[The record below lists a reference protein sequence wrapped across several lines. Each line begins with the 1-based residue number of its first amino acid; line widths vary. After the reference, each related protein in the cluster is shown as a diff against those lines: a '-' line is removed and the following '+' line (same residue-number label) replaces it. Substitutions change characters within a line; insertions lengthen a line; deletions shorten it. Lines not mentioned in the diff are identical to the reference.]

1 VLETA
6 CREAA
11 AWQREGRVRPSFAIS
26 VNVSLIQLE
35 EGGIVEEVTDALA
48 ESGLRRGS
56 LTLELTETA
65 FGGDARRMAALLQR
79 LSDLDVEL
87 GVDDFGT
94 GFSSLRHL
102 QHFPIDLLKIPKPFV
117 DGIGGPGDDSALAK
131 AILEIADS
139 LGLRV
144 IAEGIERP
152 EQAQRLRELGCRYGQ
167 GFLIDRPMPEPMMRE
182 ALGRDLAAHGGD

>member
-1 VLETA
+1 MA
-6 CREAA
+6 
-11 AWQREGRVRPSFAIS
+11 S
-26 VNVSLIQLE
+26 
-35 EGGIVEEVTDALA
+35 ALR
-48 ESGLRRGS
+48 ESGLRSGS

-65 FGGDARRMAALLQR
+65 FGGDSRQTAELLQR

-102 QHFPIDLLKIPKPFV
+102 QNFPIDLLKIPKPFV
-117 DGIGGPGDDSALAK
+117 DGLGRPGDDAALAR
-131 AILEIADS
+131 AILEIAHS

-152 EQAQRLRELGCRYGQ
+152 EQADRLRELGCRYGQ
-167 GFLIDRPMPEPMMRE
+167 GFLIDRPMPEARMRE
-182 ALGRDLAAHGGD
+182 ALQRDLAAHGTR

>member
-1 VLETA
+1 M
-6 CREAA
+6 
-11 AWQREGRVRPSFAIS
+11 
-26 VNVSLIQLE
+26 
-35 EGGIVEEVTDALA
+35 
-48 ESGLRRGS
+48 
-56 LTLELTETA
+56 
-65 FGGDARRMAALLQR
+65 ARLLQR

-117 DGIGGPGDDSALAK
+117 DGLGSAGDDAALAK

-144 IAEGIERP
+144 IAEGIERA
-152 EQAQRLRELGCRYGQ
+152 EQAERLRELGCRYGQ
-167 GFLIDRPMPEPMMRE
+167 GFLLHRPMPEERLRGVL
-182 ALGRDLAAHGGD
+182 ARDPAGQAAG